1 MPAFSVYEIDPWPIK
16 FPIKSYNRVKICLH
30 QLNAVA
36 LFKKIESNNCQKM
49 SDRSGFSTASKILI
63 KKQDEEIRVMKA
75 PIAELMK
82 NSNPN
87 SNSNLNPYP
96 DI

>member
-1 MPAFSVYEIDPWPIK
+1 
-16 FPIKSYNRVKICLH
+16 
-30 QLNAVA
+30 
-36 LFKKIESNNCQKM
+36 M

-75 PIAELMK
+75 QIAELMK

-87 SNSNLNPYP
+87 SNLNSITNLNPDP